1 MAEQFFMKGNEAIA
15 EAAIRAGCRFYAG
28 YPITPQS
35 ELLEY
40 MGAHMTE
47 AGGVFVQGESEV
59 ASISM
64 VWGAAS
70 AGCRAMTSSSG
81 PGFDL
86 KQEGIAYLAS
96 YEVPAVVVSMM
107 RYGIGGGDITAGQ
120 DSYLQAT
127 KGGGNGDYRL
137 LVLCPNSVQ
146 ECVDLTF
153 GAFDL
158 AEKYR
163 NPVLILGDGAIGQMM
178 QNCTMPDPVEHDI
191 DTYDWVIKG
200 RKAEEKKNKATNLNW
215 YMGDRAWE
223 KHVYE
228 KLHTMQE
235 QEQCWENF
243 MVEDAELVFVA
254 IGVSSRVAKQ
264 TVKMA
269 RAEGIKLG
277 LVRPITAWPFPRKAF
292 ELVNPDVKGYMVVEM
307 SIIGQMIE
315 DVRMATSCK
324 KPVYR
329 YTSAIDI
336 PVAERLLEHARAALN
351 GELQEEV
358 AL

>member
-1 MAEQFFMKGNEAIA
+1 MAETRFMKGNEAIA

-40 MGAHMTE
+40 MGAHME
-47 AGGVFVQGESEV
+47 AAGGTFVQGESEV

-64 VWGAAS
+64 VWGAAC
-70 AGCRAMTSSSG
+70 AGNRAMTSSSG

-96 YEVPAVVVSMM
+96 YEAPAVVVSMM

-120 DSYLQAT
+120 DSYLQAA

-146 ECVDLTF
+146 ECVDFTYQ
-153 GAFDL
+153 AFDL

-163 NPVLILGDGAIGQMM
+163 NVVLILGDGAVGQMM
-178 QNCTMPDPVEHDI
+178 QNVVLPDYVEPNI
-191 DTYDWVIKG
+191 NRYDWVIKG
-200 RKAEEKKNKATNLNW
+200 RAAGEKKNKATNLNW
-215 YMGDRAWE
+215 YMGDRPWE
-223 KHVYE
+223 AHIRE
-228 KLHTMQE
+228 KLHRMQE
-235 QEQCWENF
+235 QEQRWESYL
-243 MVEDAELVFVA
+243 VEDAELVYVA

-264 TVKMA
+264 AVKMG
-269 RAEGIKLG
+269 RAKGLKLG
-277 LVRPITAWPFPRKAF
+277 LIRPITAWPFPRKAF
-292 ELVNPDVKGYMVVEM
+292 EAVNPDVKGYMVVEM
-307 SIIGQMIE
+307 SIAGQMLE
-315 DVRMATSCK
+315 DVYGATQFS
-324 KPVYR
+324 KPAYCCC
-329 YTSAIDI
+329 TGIDI
-336 PVAERLLEHARAALN
+336 PVAEDVLARAEQALR
-351 GELQEEV
+351 GELEPEV

>member
-1 MAEQFFMKGNEAIA
+1 MSEYRFMKGNEAIA
-15 EAAIRAGCRFYAG
+15 ESALRAGCRFYAG

-35 ELLEY
+35 EILEY
-40 MGAHMTE
+40 MGANMNKW
-47 AGGVFVQGESEV
+47 GGTFIQGESEI

-64 VWGAAS
+64 VWGAAC
-70 AGCRAMTSSSG
+70 AGNRAMTSSSG

-96 YEVPAVVVSMM
+96 YEVPAVIVSMM

-137 LVLCPNSVQ
+137 IVLCPNSVQ
-146 ECVDLTF
+146 ECADLTYN
-153 GAFDL
+153 AFDL
-158 AEKYR
+158 AENYR
-163 NPVLILGDGAIGQMM
+163 NAVLILGDGSVGQMM
-178 QNCTMPDPVEHDI
+178 QNIKLPEPHEHDI

-200 RKAEEKKNKATNLNW
+200 RGKEEHKNKATNLNW

-223 KHVYE
+223 EHVYD
-228 KLHTMQE
+228 KLHTIQE
-235 QEQCWENF
+235 NEQRWENY
-243 MVEDAELVFVA
+243 MVEDADLVFVA

-264 TVKMA
+264 AVKMA
-269 RAEGIKLG
+269 RAQGIKLG

-292 ELVNPDVKGYMVVEM
+292 EAVNPDVKGYMVVEM

-315 DVRMATSCK
+315 DVYGATRYT

-329 YTSAIDI
+329 YTTAIDI
-336 PVAERLLEHARAALN
+336 PVAEDVLERAKAALA
-351 GELQEEV
+351 GELKEEV

>member
-1 MAEQFFMKGNEAIA
+1 MAEQRFMKGNEAIA

-47 AGGVFVQGESEV
+47 AGGAFVQGESEV

-64 VWGAAS
+64 VWGAAC
-70 AGCRAMTSSSG
+70 AGTRAMTSSSG

-96 YEVPAVVVSMM
+96 YDVPAVIVSMM

-137 LVLCPNSVQ
+137 IVLCPNSVQ
-146 ECVDLTF
+146 ECVDMAYN
-153 GAFDL
+153 AFDL

-163 NPVLILGDGAIGQMM
+163 NTVLILGDGAIGQMM
-178 QNCTMPDPVEHDI
+178 QNVQLPEPVEHNI
-191 DTYDWVIKG
+191 DSYDWVIKG

-223 KHVYE
+223 EHVYN
-228 KLHTMQE
+228 KLHTLQE
-235 QEQCWENF
+235 NEQRWENY
-243 MVEDAELVFVA
+243 MVEDADLVFVA
-254 IGVSSRVAKQ
+254 IGVSSRVAKHA
-264 TVKMA
+264 VKLA

-292 ELVNPDVKGYMVVEM
+292 EAVNPDVKGYMVVEM
-307 SIIGQMIE
+307 SIVGQMIE
-315 DVRMATSCK
+315 DVYGATRYA
-324 KPVYR
+324 KPVYK
-329 YTSAIDI
+329 YCTAIDI
-336 PVAERLLEHARAALN
+336 PVAEDVLSNAKAALAGN
-351 GELQEEV
+351 LKVEV

>member
-1 MAEQFFMKGNEAIA
+1 MAEQAFIKGNEAIA

-35 ELLEY
+35 EILEY
-40 MGAHMTE
+40 MGAHMAE
-47 AGGVFVQGESEV
+47 AGGTFIQGESEV

-64 VWGAAS
+64 VWGAAA
-70 AGCRAMTSSSG
+70 AGNRAMTSSSG

-86 KQEGIAYLAS
+86 KQEGLSYLS
-96 YEVPAVVVSMM
+96 SCDVPAVVVSMM

-120 DSYLQAT
+120 DSYLQAV

-146 ECVDLTF
+146 ECADLTY

-163 NPVLILGDGAIGQMM
+163 NVVLILGDGAVGQMM
-178 QNCTMPDPVEHDI
+178 QNVNLPPRVEHDI
-191 DTYDWVIKG
+191 NSYDWVIKG
-200 RKAEEKKNKATNLNW
+200 KPACAKKNKATNLNW
-215 YMGDRAWE
+215 YVGDKAWSE
-223 KHVYE
+223 HVYS

-235 QEQCWENF
+235 NEQRWENF
-243 MVEDAELVFVA
+243 MVDDAELVFVA
-254 IGVSSRVAKQ
+254 IGVSFRVAKQ

-269 RAEGIKLG
+269 RAQGIKLG
-277 LVRPITAWPFPRKAF
+277 MVRPITAWPFPRKAF
-292 ELVNPDVKGYMVVEM
+292 EEVNPDVKGYMVVEM
-307 SIIGQMIE
+307 SIIGQMTE
-315 DVRMATSCK
+315 DVYGATK
-324 KPVYR
+324 YTKPVYKHC
-329 YTSAIDI
+329 THIDI
-336 PVAERLLEHARAALN
+336 PIAENLLEAAKDALA
-351 GELQEEV
+351 GKLKPEV